1 MGEDKAW
8 LTIGGRPLIEYSLAA
23 IQPVVESIIL
33 VTSKAGAVTARYQQL
48 AATWR
53 ADLQEDRRPG
63 CGPLAGIESAIRTA
77 EGAVLVLACD
87 LPFVTT
93 ELLLALRRIHETE
106 RADATVPLDGGGR
119 LEPLVSVYGSNCLS
133 HVQSMLDAGDYKVD
147 RLFSKVSTRFVAF
160 EEIAALRGS
169 DRFFTNINTPAE
181 YAAVQKRSL
190 ERDSRNTS

>member
-1 MGEDKAW
+1 
-8 LTIGGRPLIEYSLAA
+8 IEYSFAA

-33 VTSKAGAVTARYQQL
+33 VTSQAGAVTPRYQQL

-53 ADLQEDRRPG
+53 AVLQEDRRPR
-63 CGPLAGIESAIRTA
+63 CGPLAGIESAIRTG
-77 EGAVLVLACD
+77 ESDVLVLACD

-106 RADATVPLDGGGR
+106 SADATVPLDSGGR

-147 RLFSKVSTRFVAF
+147 RLFSRVSTRFVAF
-160 EEIAALRGS
+160 DEIAALPGS
-169 DRFFTNINTPAE
+169 DRFFTNIN
-181 YAAVQKRSL
+181 
-190 ERDSRNTS
+190 